1 MKHLAIAACAALSA
15 FFGGC
20 AEVPRDAVAREQF
33 REANDPLEPM
43 NRRIFAFNLGAD
55 RHVIKPVALGYVH
68 IVPRPARD
76 CIRNFT
82 SNLGEP
88 LVIAN
93 DLLQLNLRRASISI
107 ARLLTNT
114 TVGIG
119 GLFDIAGKNGFAK
132 QTGDFGQTLFTWGFS
147 DGPYLVLPLIGPS
160 NPRDAVGL
168 GVDVY
173 LDPVR
178 YLEKTENLPIEVR
191 YAPAV
196 AGGIDRRSRSIDAL
210 DAIEKDSVDYY
221 ASLRSLFRQ
230 NRVAQL
236 RGDDVPLMPTQASFY
251 DDPGADPAPSPSPL
265 SR

>member
-1 MKHLAIAACAALSA
+1 VKSLAIAACAALAA

-20 AEVPRDAVAREQF
+20 AEVPKDPIARQQF
-33 REANDPLEPM
+33 EEANDPMEPM
-43 NRRIFAFNLGAD
+43 NRRIFAFNVGAD
-55 RHVIKPVALGYVH
+55 RHVIKPVALGYIH
-68 IVPRPARD
+68 MVPSPARD

-93 DLLQLNLRRASISI
+93 DLLQLRLKRASVSF

-114 TVGIG
+114 TLGIG
-119 GLFDIAGKNGFAK
+119 GVFDIAGKNGFAK
-132 QTGDFGQTLFTWGFS
+132 QTGDFGQTLYTWGLK
-147 DGPYLVLPLIGPS
+147 DGPYLVLPLLGPS

-168 GVDVY
+168 GVDTF

-178 YLEKTENLPIEVR
+178 YLAKGDDYPIEVR

-196 AGGIDRRSRSIDAL
+196 VAGIDQRSRSIDAL
-210 DAIEKDSVDYY
+210 DAIQKDSVDYY

-230 NRVAQL
+230 HREAQL
-236 RGDDVPLMPTQASFY
+236 HGDDVPLMPTQESFY
-251 DDPGADPAPSPSPL
+251 DDPGADPVPAPRPV